1 MTNDQNNLAVQ
12 IHCRDDELDV
22 DFDKFRE
29 LTYQICTQFT
39 IGRATISIAIVDDD
53 AISKVNSEF
62 LNRDTR
68 TDVISFDLSDEG
80 SEHRVFEL
88 VVNADKAARESAK
101 RKHSIEAE
109 LALYITHG
117 MLHNLGLGDEDS
129 ARADEMHTAE
139 DKILQQAG
147 FGTVY
152 NSLGVK
158 SDD

>member
-1 MTNDQNNLAVQ
+1 MTNDQKNLAVQ
-12 IHCRDDELDV
+12 IHCQDDELAV

-29 LTYQICTQFT
+29 LTCQICAQFAVS
-39 IGRATISIAIVDDD
+39 RATISIAIVDDD
-53 AISKVNSEF
+53 AIRKVNSEF

-88 VVNADKAARESAK
+88 VINADKAARESAK

-129 ARADEMHTAE
+129 ARADEMHAAE
-139 DKILQQAG
+139 DKILQKAG
-147 FGTVY
+147 FGIVY

>member
-1 MTNDQNNLAVQ
+1 MTNDRNNLAVQ
-12 IHCRDDELDV
+12 IHCRDDAFAV

-29 LTYQICTQFT
+29 LIYQICTQFAVS
-39 IGRATISIAIVDDD
+39 RATISIAIVDDD

-117 MLHNLGLGDEDS
+117 MLHNLGFDDEDS
-129 ARADEMHTAE
+129 ARSDEMHTTE

-152 NSLGVK
+152 NSSGVK